1 MKAYIIGFDYRHNIR
16 LTAMFFP
23 SRIVERYGDY
33 FLRKASATILSSRLK
48 TRGTL

>member
-1 MKAYIIGFDYRHNIR
+1 MKAYIIGFDYRHTIK

-33 FLRKASATILSSRLK
+33 FLRKVTPTLLPSRLK
-48 TRGTL
+48 TRGAL